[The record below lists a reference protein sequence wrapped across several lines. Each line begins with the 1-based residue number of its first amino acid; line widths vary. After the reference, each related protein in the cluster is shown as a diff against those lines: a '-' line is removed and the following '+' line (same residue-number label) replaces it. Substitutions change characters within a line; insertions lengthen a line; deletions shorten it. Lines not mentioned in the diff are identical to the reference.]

1 MPSCH
6 ELILRVAVESV
17 QGNPVFLEWIGTSGS
32 FGIVA
37 RPLEFL
43 SRFKLRPPPLEVRR
57 ESRDSFPEEAKK
69 GPSSRDEKEKRGSS
83 KVVAGPS
90 VFLSSGDG
98 YVGELLEL
106 HQGCQGPF

>member
-1 MPSCH
+1 MKFPQRSQASSHVETSKSAFLSCCNSSIRFPVELTYGSVAFSRGATGLSHMPSCH

-43 SRFKLRPPPLEVRR
+43 STFKWRPLPLEV
-57 ESRDSFPEEAKK
+57 
-69 GPSSRDEKEKRGSS
+69 
-83 KVVAGPS
+83 
-90 VFLSSGDG
+90 
-98 YVGELLEL
+98 
-106 HQGCQGPF
+106 